1 MAIIAKLNTK
11 TKMIIRRDFLIDNFQ
26 GPFRTNV
33 ISDLLLAF
41 AKKQML
47 DEFAAIE
54 RQYNDIYENC
64 HKNLK
69 SA

>member
-1 MAIIAKLNTK
+1 MAIIAKLNAKTK
-11 TKMIIRRDFLIDNFQ
+11 TIIRRDFLIDNFQ
-26 GPFRTNV
+26 GSFRTNV

-41 AKKQML
+41 AKKHML
-47 DEFAAIE
+47 DEFATIE
-54 RQYNDIYENC
+54 RQYNDIYEKC